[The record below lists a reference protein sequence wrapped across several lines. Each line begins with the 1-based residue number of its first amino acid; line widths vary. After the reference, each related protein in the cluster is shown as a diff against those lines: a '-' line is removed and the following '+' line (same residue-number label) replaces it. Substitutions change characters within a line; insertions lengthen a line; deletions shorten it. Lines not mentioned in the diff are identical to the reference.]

1 MSFFSERQITNCF
14 MQFHVILEYLTEFL
28 SIFLKIFLFTQ
39 LFIWKVAGDLNLT
52 QRFDDFPE
60 FHEHCA
66 MVQMPDE
73 WGARVPNKA
82 GLRRLYVSSEKT
94 DWGTVESGLVF

>member
-1 MSFFSERQITNCF
+1 MKQHCSITLTTALVPKS
-14 MQFHVILEYLTEFL
+14 VIIKQHSTLGIPFPLT
-28 SIFLKIFLFTQ
+28 I
-39 LFIWKVAGDLNLT
+39 
-52 QRFDDFPE
+52 E